1 MQFLIW
7 NIFFS
12 SFFILCIK
20 WTQKNERTDV
30 VTVGAIN
37 YIVAAFWGFR
47 AYWESSPSDQVFYAI
62 WSGFALGT
70 CYFVAFFFLIY
81 AVHWVGAS
89 NSAAVSRLSL
99 VIPVAAGI
107 FLWGEHLNGYQS
119 LGIVIAFVALFLV
132 GHSSHR
138 TKIGQTKND
147 HRKSQNEIAALPP
160 TKHTSSDHGPWWL
173 IWFVLLTFFVICGC
187 SRLTQQ
193 TCNQMCD
200 TEKDYPTFL
209 FAAFV
214 AAGIPSL
221 CVLIFRRNP
230 ISQGELFA
238 GVLLGLSNIFQSHYI
253 LRSLD
258 AFPGNSA
265 FVFTV
270 TSTGGLVLTTGVAV
284 LLMKERINWQSGI
297 GIALASASIFLLRM
311 STQN

>member
-1 MQFLIW
+1 MQFLFW
-7 NIFFS
+7 NILFS

-37 YIVAAFWGFR
+37 YIVAALWGIRPF
-47 AYWESSPSDQVFYAI
+47 WESSPSDQVIYAI
-62 WSGFALGT
+62 WSGSAMGT

-107 FLWGEHLNGYQS
+107 FLWDEYLNAYQ
-119 LGIVIAFVALFLV
+119 GIGILLAFAALFLV
-132 GHSSHR
+132 GHSSR
-138 TKIGQTKND
+138 RKKVSESIAMKN
-147 HRKSQNEIAALPP
+147 KP
-160 TKHTSSDHGPWWL
+160 TSETNDRGPWWL

-193 TCNQMCD
+193 TCNQLCD

-214 AAGIPSL
+214 AAGVPSL
-221 CVLIFRRNP
+221 CVLIFRRKT
-230 ISQGELFA
+230 ISRLELCV
-238 GVLLGLSNIFQSHYI
+238 GVLLGLSNIFQSHFI

-270 TSTGGLVLTTGVAV
+270 TSTGGLVVTTGVAV
-284 LLMKERINWQSGI
+284 LLMKERINWQSGL
-297 GIALASASIFLLRM
+297 GIALATASIFLLRM
-311 STQN
+311 ATAS